1 MAQVDNDLIGVV
13 NEAWDQYL
21 KFESLPFVVKPSAPI
36 LFFGDYSQ
44 YLASSLRIITVGL
57 NPSHAEFPS
66 DSPFLRFSKV
76 STSPNNKIIHSDYIQ
91 SLSDYYK
98 INPYRRWFN
107 CYEPILNG
115 LEASYYGTEKNV
127 VLHTDICTPLATD
140 PTWSHL
146 SEQEKSALESPGY
159 ALWQQLISVLQP
171 DIVLVSVARR
181 YIEKLN
187 IARSWETIYVVDRM
201 RPYRVETNEMTL
213 PNGKKVMLVFGL
225 AGRQPFATL
234 SNEDKKKIG
243 QKIIENITNR
253 RLEADTYPLK
263 RKGRMIV

>member
-1 MAQVDNDLIGVV
+1 MAQVDDDLIGVV

-21 KFESLPFVVKPSAPI
+21 KFESLPFVVKPSVPI
-36 LFFGDYSQ
+36 LFFGNYAQ

-66 DSPFLRFSKV
+66 DSPFSRFSKV

-98 INPYRRWFN
+98 INPYRLWFN

-146 SEQEKSALESPGY
+146 SEQEKSTLESPGY

-171 DIVLVSVARR
+171 DIVLVSVARK

-187 IARSWETIYVVDRM
+187 ITGSWETIYVVDRM
-201 RPYRVETNEMTL
+201 RPYRVKTNEMNL
-213 PNGKKVMLVFGL
+213 PNGKKVMLIFGL
-225 AGRQPFATL
+225 AGHQPFATIP
-234 SNEDKKKIG
+234 NEDKKKIG

-253 RLEADTYPLK
+253 R
-263 RKGRMIV
+263 